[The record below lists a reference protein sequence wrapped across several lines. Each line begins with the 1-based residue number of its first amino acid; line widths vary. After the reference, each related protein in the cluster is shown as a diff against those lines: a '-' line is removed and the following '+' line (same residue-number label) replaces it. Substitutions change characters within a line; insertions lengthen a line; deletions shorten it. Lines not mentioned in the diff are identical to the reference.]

1 MLFTENELE
10 QLRQEA
16 LIGQSVRSQTEADGF
31 SYDADESQDKVN
43 VLWNEG
49 DSSDLFRGGNEFWDM
64 YPAVN

>member
-1 MLFTENELE
+1 MLFAENELE

-16 LIGQSVRSQTEADGF
+16 LSEQSVRSQTEANGF

-49 DSSDLFRGGNEFWDM
+49 ASSDLFRGGNEFWNL
-64 YPAVN
+64 YPTVN